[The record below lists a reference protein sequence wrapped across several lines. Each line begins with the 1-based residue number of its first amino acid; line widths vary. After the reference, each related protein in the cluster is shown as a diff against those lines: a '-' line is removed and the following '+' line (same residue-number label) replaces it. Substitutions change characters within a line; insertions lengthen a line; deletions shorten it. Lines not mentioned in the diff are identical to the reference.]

1 MLRGSEVSDFD
12 AAGCLTRRSVGE
24 VHLAL
29 VAVYAVFVVWLH
41 ARSEFLSTTFG
52 SFSDWSDYREVA
64 HASVWSAGFWTGV
77 KPAGYPLLV
86 KALGEGAALHW
97 AAVLISVVAW
107 SSLALVAVLV
117 VRSRALGVAA
127 MVLVF
132 LLSLGER
139 IQVWNDLAGSESIS
153 ISLLVLAIAAGL
165 VLVAVRLVSPLATRQ
180 LHGAAWAVLAIA
192 LVSWSFTR
200 DSNTYVLL
208 MTSVVV
214 VAVAAW
220 RRRVTLAIAG
230 VVGLV
235 VCGVGLV
242 TSDAGGRWIVPYDN
256 VVFNRVLPDRDL
268 AAAWRDAGMPD
279 TPALRAHIREIA
291 YHGDPA
297 LFTDPRLAAFR
308 RWVVDHG
315 RATYIRELVTRPSFG
330 VGGPVGDLDD
340 LLTSPVE
347 VWGRIGGHSYAG
359 SPLDPIVD
367 SVFVPDAVPLAIW
380 SLFVA
385 AAAVFLVVTTR
396 RSPSRGAVLLLVGV
410 LVLAVPHLWLVWVG
424 DAHNV
429 ARHSVTASVQ
439 FRLAGWLVLVLAAD
453 ELLAGR
459 RRNGATVD
467 C

>member
-24 VHLAL
+24 AHLAL

-153 ISLLVLAIAAGL
+153 ISLL
-165 VLVAVRLVSPLATRQ
+165 
-180 LHGAAWAVLAIA
+180 VLAIA